1 MLGLYAWRGARFARE
16 SAAGR
21 IGTGML
27 LGMIG
32 LALVWLVQVPFGLAG
47 HWWDRRHDITKV
59 GYLEWAVTNY
69 FSLGFAFLFISL
81 AILIVMALAAVTR
94 EYWWALG
101 APAFIGLALLFAFV
115 FPYLVPD
122 LHRIEDPQIAAD
134 ARELAAAQGWK
145 KSLSAFRR

>member
-1 MLGLYAWRGARFARE
+1 
-16 SAAGR
+16 
-21 IGTGML
+21 
-27 LGMIG
+27 
-32 LALVWLVQVPFGLAG
+32 
-47 HWWDRRHDITKV
+47 
-59 GYLEWAVTNY
+59 
-69 FSLGFAFLFISL
+69 
-81 AILIVMALAAVTR
+81 MALAAVTR

-145 KSLSAFRR
+145 RSLSAFRR